1 MNLAQLAQ
9 AQADRITADGK
20 TRAVIDARDLNP
32 PSALI
37 RPPELGYRFGQ
48 CVQLTWTVLC
58 VAPDTGTRT
67 ALAALGDLVDAVQSA
82 LGYPA
87 ATLTPVDVALFD
99 GGTAPGYQLTYVT
112 KPPKE

>member
-1 MNLAQLAQ
+1 MDLDKLAQ
-9 AQADRITADGK
+9 AQADRITADGT

-37 RPPELGYRFGQ
+37 RPPEIGYRFGA
-48 CVQLTWTVLC
+48 CVSLTWTVLC

-67 ALAALGDLVDAVQSA
+67 ALAALGVLVDAVQAA

-87 ATLTPVDVALFD
+87 ATLTPVDVALLD
-99 GGTAPGYQLTYVT
+99 GGTVPGYQLTYVT
-112 KPPKE
+112 KPAKE